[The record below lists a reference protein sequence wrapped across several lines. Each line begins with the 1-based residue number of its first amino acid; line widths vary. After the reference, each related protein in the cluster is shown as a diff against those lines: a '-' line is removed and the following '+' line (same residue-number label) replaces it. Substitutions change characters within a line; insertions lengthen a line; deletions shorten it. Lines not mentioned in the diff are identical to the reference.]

1 VGVGTGKRELGCKL
15 IMMGCT
21 SEPP

>member
-15 IMMGCT
+15 IMMRCT